1 MKGGEAELKNLIS
14 DSQKQRKRRAE
25 KKQIIAELADKIPTN
40 AAKLW
45 MFLDK
50 SRGQQPLENLHPHLH
65 QAIIDLVTIGAGA
78 DSRRRTDVLNLCK
91 TFDDLQAALR
101 KEGYVL
107 SRQALCLRLI
117 PKEQIAMKVNT
128 MCRPKKKI
136 PKEKNNLRNR
146 YADAD
151 FTFAIKRQMRDIVSL
166 FGSNNVFVL
175 SVNDKEKVHICV
187 NAVTKQAPLIMHVS
201 YEIRVPDHDFVKAT
215 KHKLAPSV
223 HAVCEI
229 KPPSSRTD
237 PKITYSGP
245 IYIAMGS
252 GN

>member
-78 DSRRRTDVLNLCK
+78 DSRRGTDVLNLCK

-117 PKEQIAMKVNT
+117 PKE
-128 MCRPKKKI
+128 
-136 PKEKNNLRNR
+136 
-146 YADAD
+146 
-151 FTFAIKRQMRDIVSL
+151 
-166 FGSNNVFVL
+166 
-175 SVNDKEKVHICV
+175 
-187 NAVTKQAPLIMHVS
+187 
-201 YEIRVPDHDFVKAT
+201 
-215 KHKLAPSV
+215 
-223 HAVCEI
+223 
-229 KPPSSRTD
+229 
-237 PKITYSGP
+237 
-245 IYIAMGS
+245 
-252 GN
+252 